1 LFLALL
7 SGKLWSHKAT
17 ITLATTLLLSSCSLT
32 PASADVLKATQ
43 YFTVANKYMNQ
54 GDYKTAAKT
63 FEQSIAEYNV
73 PGFEKFKS
81 LAVNGLGIAH
91 WRMGL
96 YPQAEKLFRQSLEL
110 TRMSGGANTTEY
122 GATLNNLALMLQLQ
136 SQYIEAET
144 LFKQAQSIYKSK
156 GDANEAYCLSNLA
169 GLYQDQGLYS
179 KAEDLYNQALTMTV
193 ASGDEEQVATT
204 LNDMGTLYRDQDM
217 YEEAERYF
225 KRALAKIEKLSG
237 NQSSTYAIIAGNLAK
252 TYARQGRYDEATPLQ
267 LASLKTK
274 ERTLGAD
281 HPMVATGLVS
291 LAEIDLDQG
300 RLKEAHDKL
309 ENALTIRQAK
319 LGQSPDTAEVIDLL
333 GQVAMKQNDAKQ
345 AQIYFKQALTIREDS
360 LGTGNALTGKSKM
373 LLGEA
378 LVTQK
383 LYPEAESLYKQA
395 IDVNSRT
402 FGRESARVALDYD
415 KLATLYSKMGK
426 QAEADKAADT
436 ALQIK
441 RKLPGGARLK
451 RTQPVAT
458 GTTQT
463 ANPPTTKPTAIAP
476 ATLPAVPLT
485 GTTKPATIATTT
497 TPTSTAP
504 GDKWALVVGIS
515 NYQDTTLNLK
525 YSAKDA
531 RDFYDY
537 LLQDGHFKSDHAK
550 LLVDSDASRENIM
563 SLLGDSWLPK
573 TVKPNDLVVLYV
585 SSHGS
590 PSEMDV
596 KGENY
601 LVVFDTKK
609 DKLYATGISM
619 QELIDKIK
627 RRINTDRVLIVLDA
641 CHSGATRDGA
651 KGLYKAQNFD
661 SETITQGSGQMVICS
676 SSPDQASWE
685 SKNYPNGVFTRQ
697 LIEALKQQKSI
708 AQAYN
713 QLKDK
718 VQDEVLRD
726 RGQVQTPELKNAWK
740 GGDLQLAQ

>member
-1 LFLALL
+1 MLLALL

-17 ITLATTLLLSSCSLT
+17 ITLATTLFLSSCVFT
-32 PASADVLKATQ
+32 PARADVLKATQ

-73 PGFEKFKS
+73 PGFEKFKA

-110 TRMSGGANTTEY
+110 SRMSGGANTTEY

-156 GDANEAYCLSNLA
+156 GDAGEAYCLSNLA

-237 NQSSTYAIIAGNLAK
+237 NQSSSYAIISGSLAK
-252 TYARQGRYDEATPLQ
+252 TYARQGRYEEALPLQ
-267 LASLKTK
+267 LASLKIK

-309 ENALTIRQAK
+309 EKALTIRQAK

-345 AQIYFKQALTIREDS
+345 AQTYFKQALTIREDS
-360 LGTGNALTGKSKM
+360 LGPGNALTGKSKM

-395 IDVNSRT
+395 IEVNGRT

-415 KLATLYSKMGK
+415 KLATLYIKMGK
-426 QAEADKAADT
+426 QADADKAADT

-451 RTQPVAT
+451 RTQPVT
-458 GTTQT
+458 TVTTQT
-463 ANPPTTKPTAIAP
+463 TKPSPSTKPTATAT

-485 GTTKPATIATTT
+485 GTASPAT
-497 TPTSTAP
+497 

-601 LVVFDTKK
+601 LVVYDTKK

-627 RRINTDRVLIVLDA
+627 RRINTERVLIVLDA
-641 CHSGATRDGA
+641 CHSGATREGA

-708 AQAYN
+708 AQAYS